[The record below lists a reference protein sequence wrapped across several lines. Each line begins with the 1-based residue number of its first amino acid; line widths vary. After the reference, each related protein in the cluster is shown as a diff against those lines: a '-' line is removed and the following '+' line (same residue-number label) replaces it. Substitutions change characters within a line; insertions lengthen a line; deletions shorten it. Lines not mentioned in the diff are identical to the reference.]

1 MGAGG
6 GGGGGVTEVFG
17 TTPIE
22 KIMFWKVHLLL
33 NWHGVLV
40 RGGRDYRSFCIF
52 GDCGDLV
59 CYYSLGVC
67 PGNSQ
72 RRLTSPNLEKCS
84 NVTGL
89 AKPQPHILPLLQINS
104 DTREANKIWLQRLN
118 MIIMAV
124 LIK

>member
-1 MGAGG
+1 MGCWC
-6 GGGGGVTEVFG
+6 V
-17 TTPIE
+17 
-22 KIMFWKVHLLL
+22 
-33 NWHGVLV
+33 
-40 RGGRDYRSFCIF
+40 GGRDYRSGCIF

-104 DTREANKIWLQRLN
+104 DTREDELRNVWV
-118 MIIMAV
+118 AV
-124 LIK
+124 LHGDSEKKKSQ

>member
-6 GGGGGVTEVFG
+6 GGGSGVTEVFG

-40 RGGRDYRSFCIF
+40 CGGRDYRSGCIF

-67 PGNSQ
+67 PVNSQ
-72 RRLTSPNLEKCS
+72 RRLT
-84 NVTGL
+84 
-89 AKPQPHILPLLQINS
+89 
-104 DTREANKIWLQRLN
+104 
-118 MIIMAV
+118 
-124 LIK
+124 

>member
-1 MGAGG
+1 
-6 GGGGGVTEVFG
+6 
-17 TTPIE
+17 
-22 KIMFWKVHLLL
+22 MFWKVHLLL

-40 RGGRDYRSFCIF
+40 RGGRDYRSGCIF

-59 CYYSLGVC
+59 CYYSLGVW

-104 DTREANKIWLQRLN
+104 DTREANKIWLQSLN